1 MRDGLY
7 TVVCTCVHRVHSAGQ
22 IFGDTDGET
31 DGLCCRCGGPGLPRA
46 QEGQSTRLKTGNC
59 VGSGGAGAN
68 KGSYLLQHF
77 IFYWTWQMFVA
88 GLSVGSAP
96 VLFLGRGRHGRIR
109 HQPDL
114 TWVCWWR
121 QGTEE
126 EVLLCRAATAGH
138 NFFFFGAVG
147 DGNIEVKVLE
157 AGTVLLILGAMLGGG
172 TFCSDTRRTPFPL
185 IVTDGLQ
192 WKGERGPG

>member
-1 MRDGLY
+1 
-7 TVVCTCVHRVHSAGQ
+7 
-22 IFGDTDGET
+22 
-31 DGLCCRCGGPGLPRA
+31 
-46 QEGQSTRLKTGNC
+46 
-59 VGSGGAGAN
+59 
-68 KGSYLLQHF
+68 
-77 IFYWTWQMFVA
+77 MFVA

-109 HQPDL
+109 RQSGL

-121 QGTEE
+121 QETEE

-147 DGNIEVKVLE
+147 EGNIEVKVLE

-185 IVTDGLQ
+185 LVADGLQ
-192 WKGERGPG
+192 WKGERGQADCEVCGLATTLGRGISSD

>member
-1 MRDGLY
+1 
-7 TVVCTCVHRVHSAGQ
+7 
-22 IFGDTDGET
+22 
-31 DGLCCRCGGPGLPRA
+31 
-46 QEGQSTRLKTGNC
+46 
-59 VGSGGAGAN
+59 
-68 KGSYLLQHF
+68 
-77 IFYWTWQMFVA
+77 MFVA

-109 HQPDL
+109 RQSGL

-121 QGTEE
+121 QETEE
-126 EVLLCRAATAGH
+126 EVLLCWAATAGH

-147 DGNIEVKVLE
+147 EGNIEVKVLE

-185 IVTDGLQ
+185 LVADGLQ
-192 WKGERGPG
+192 WKGERGQTNCDDMVV